1 MNNIIRINLDK
12 SIRQYYNWIY
22 IINNNK
28 ERFLNLLRIDKVV
41 TGFKISCYD
50 EKNLVENLDLKYD
63 SISNV
68 NVLKIKSTK
77 IDDIAIIE
85 RKFYYKKTFKNKP
98 DIYIKSDFE
107 KMIFDINYNTYT
119 SDNKNQIHC
128 YIFQLSLFICFQKYF
143 LVLNI
148 SNLEY
153 LLK

>member
-68 NVLKIKSTK
+68 NVLKIKS
-77 IDDIAIIE
+77 
-85 RKFYYKKTFKNKP
+85 
-98 DIYIKSDFE
+98 
-107 KMIFDINYNTYT
+107 INYNTY
-119 SDNKNQIHC
+119 IILC
-128 YIFQLSLFICFQKYF
+128 W
-143 LVLNI
+143 
-148 SNLEY
+148 
-153 LLK
+153 

>member
-1 MNNIIRINLDK
+1 MLYCKDCKFRIVNNIIRINLDK

-63 SISNV
+63 SISNA

-107 KMIFDINYNTYT
+107 KMLFDINYN
-119 SDNKNQIHC
+119 I
-128 YIFQLSLFICFQKYF
+128 YIILCW
-143 LVLNI
+143 
-148 SNLEY
+148 
-153 LLK
+153 

>member
-41 TGFKISCYD
+41 TGFKISCYN

-63 SISNV
+63 FISNV

-107 KMIFDINYNTYT
+107 K
-119 SDNKNQIHC
+119 C
-128 YIFQLSLFICFQKYF
+128 YSILIIILI
-143 LVLNI
+143 
-148 SNLEY
+148 
-153 LLK
+153 